1 MPKQTKPSWI
11 RRKVTRNAT
20 SDEVGNVLRLLKL
33 NSVCEHAACPNIS
46 ECWGNKDVTF
56 MILGDIC
63 TRGCKFCNIDSDNVL
78 PAMPDSDE
86 PRRIAEAVKKLGMRY
101 VVVTSV
107 TRDDLEDKG
116 AEHFLNTAREIK
128 HAAPEARVE
137 LLIPDFGGDRELLEK
152 IAFSGA
158 DVIGHNIETPRIVY
172 PAVRPRS
179 DYDVSLKTLSILSSM
194 KKTGA
199 DILVKS
205 SMILGLGEEEE
216 DITRTLKDLKNAG
229 VDILYLGQYLA
240 PSRKH
245 WPVKRYYR
253 PEEFTSFEK
262 EARAIGFT
270 AVLASPFVR
279 SSYHAAETLRGH
291 AIWGHP
297 SRTKITRF

>member
-1 MPKQTKPSWI
+1 MYTPTKPSWI
-11 RRKVTRNAT
+11 RRKVTRNKP
-20 SDEVGNVLRLLKL
+20 SGEVGSVLRALKL

-56 MILGDIC
+56 MILGNIC
-63 TRGCKFCNIDSDNVL
+63 TRGCRFCNIDPDDVL
-78 PAMPDSDE
+78 PATPDSDE
-86 PRRIAEAVKKLGMRY
+86 PRRIAEAVKKLGMRH

-116 AEHFLNTAREIK
+116 SEYFLNTVREIK
-128 HAAPEARVE
+128 HAAPEAGVE
-137 LLIPDFGGDRELLEK
+137 LLIPDLGGDRELLER

-158 DVIGHNIETPRIVY
+158 DIIGHNIEMPRVMY

-179 DYDVSLKTLSILSSM
+179 DYEVSMKTLGTLSSM

-199 DILVKS
+199 NILVKS
-205 SMILGLGEEEE
+205 SMILGLGEEEG
-216 DITRTLKDLKNAG
+216 DISRTLKDLKNAG

-240 PSRKH
+240 PSRMH

-262 EARAIGFT
+262 EARATGFP
-270 AVLASPFVR
+270 AVLAAPFVR
-279 SSYHAAETLRGH
+279 SSYRAAETLRGH
-291 AIWGHP
+291 VIWGHP
-297 SRTKITRF
+297 